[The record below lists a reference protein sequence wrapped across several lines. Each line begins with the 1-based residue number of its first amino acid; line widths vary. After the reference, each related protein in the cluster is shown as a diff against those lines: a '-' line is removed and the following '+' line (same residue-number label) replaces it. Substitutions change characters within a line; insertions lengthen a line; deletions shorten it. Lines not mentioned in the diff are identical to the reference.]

1 MRAEVQKVL
10 ESSQELC
17 TKTAKIMSILQSAGL
32 AYKRREPVTAML
44 VHPMNRGGLMV
55 HAHDAH
61 ANGITMLE
69 AGLRRELLEAGSVCF
84 EMSSDPKVRETQY
97 EANERVVAE
106 AEGLLGPVSR
116 TERFLSVAGSHTAA
130 FLKAAVCGARGADG
144 SNLRALVAGPGSDDP
159 VSACVREGWE
169 WLIISSA
176 VEESFP
182 QLPSV
187 VQQAYNTAH
196 AAAKRLSEMECMQ
209 TFSSLFLQ
217 KRARGASAEESKG
230 AALEQ
235 LLLGKPACAKY
246 VEHMAQYVLLY
257 GGGEGER
264 FPLVDFLA
272 SFTKVFGVSVLLGE
286 DFMRAVA
293 ATEVKGQLLPMT
305 RCAFLACQLTAPPD
319 KVKDGFARL
328 LLPSDVEK
336 LKAVALEERVSQT
349 EECLARAWPLY
360 VSAAALQSEVSNA
373 PVKAMGRMM
382 VRSVLLLLQKQKAGW
397 EEQKFADLKDVSA
410 CFANELQGMHSAR
423 AASKA
428 PKQRA
433 QRSLTLQDCA
443 DPAVIALQSNK
454 HLVLGERYTHKE
466 QVGQVFVLQ
475 SLDAAGARFRGK
487 RLFQEDVELVEARR
501 LQGTC
506 LHACLLYR
514 IYI

>member
-1 MRAEVQKVL
+1 ASVRAEVQKVL

-144 SNLRALVAGPGSDDP
+144 SNLRALVAGRGSDDP

-196 AAAKRLSEMECMQ
+196 AAAKRLSEM
-209 TFSSLFLQ
+209 
-217 KRARGASAEESKG
+217 
-230 AALEQ
+230 
-235 LLLGKPACAKY
+235 
-246 VEHMAQYVLLY
+246 
-257 GGGEGER
+257 
-264 FPLVDFLA
+264 
-272 SFTKVFGVSVLLGE
+272 

-397 EEQKFADLKDVSA
+397 EEQKF
-410 CFANELQGMHSAR
+410 
-423 AASKA
+423 
-428 PKQRA
+428 
-433 QRSLTLQDCA
+433 
-443 DPAVIALQSNK
+443 
-454 HLVLGERYTHKE
+454 
-466 QVGQVFVLQ
+466 
-475 SLDAAGARFRGK
+475 
-487 RLFQEDVELVEARR
+487 
-501 LQGTC
+501 
-506 LHACLLYR
+506 
-514 IYI
+514 